1 MNNDLSKDI
10 AREIAL
16 KDYGR
21 SAYHLSSFERDFNVF
36 ATTKKM
42 ITRFLK
48 TGVVNEKLL
57 INNVVTTLNVFGPRK
72 VTLIFRHLT
81 DDVQFSVV
89 KAILMFLK
97 QYDYRIGA
105 EVYPNRI
112 IVDILK
118 DMSVRFNL
126 EHL

>member
-1 MNNDLSKDI
+1 MSNDLSKDI
-10 AREIAL
+10 AREIAV
-16 KDYGR
+16 KDYGK
-21 SAYHLSSFERDFNVF
+21 SAYHTAAFERDFNVF
-36 ATTKKM
+36 VTTKKM

-48 TGVVNEKLL
+48 TGTINEKLM
-57 INNVVTTLNVFGPRK
+57 INNVVTVLNIFGPVK
-72 VTLIFRHLT
+72 VTVIFRHLM

-97 QYDYRIGA
+97 QYDFRVGQD
-105 EVYPNRI
+105 VYPNRI

-118 DMSVRFNL
+118 DMSVRYNL